1 MRFNTCSAE
10 IRVFKASPAVR
21 ATNVS
26 QRVLLAA
33 PERISPLEWVSARRP
48 VSPLRTEGTL
58 SHTHIHARHTNV
70 SLSLSLSLALALPLT
85 GKVALCLKI
94 SPSRSF
100 TLLFSAFQSALPPFG
115 ISNLTHLYT
124 CAHTP
129 QAPKRAPVS
138 MESVGWRR
146 NGAGR
151 ATLSPSSSSPGRKR
165 ENRLLTSSPASSSS
179 SGRDSP
185 AFPRQKKPSRSPR
198 ILARLPSRWPA
209 ER

>member
-21 ATNVS
+21 VTNVS

-33 PERISPLEWVSARRP
+33 PERISPMEWVSARRP

-58 SHTHIHARHTNV
+58 SHTHTRHTDLSR
-70 SLSLSLSLALALPLT
+70 SLSLSLFLSHWPEKQRCAWQFHPLALSPCCYQPFSLH
-85 GKVALCLKI
+85 CLLLASLI
-94 SPSRSF
+94 SR
-100 TLLFSAFQSALPPFG
+100 
-115 ISNLTHLYT
+115 IYRN
-124 CAHTP
+124 AHTP
-129 QAPKRAPVS
+129 QVPKRAPVS

-151 ATLSPSSSSPGRKR
+151 ATLSPSSSTSSPGRRR
-165 ENRLLTSSPASSSS
+165 ENRLLTSSPASSSFS
-179 SGRDSP
+179 RDSP
-185 AFPRQKKPSRSPR
+185 AFPGQKKPSQSPC
-198 ILARLPSRWPA
+198 ILARIPSRWSA